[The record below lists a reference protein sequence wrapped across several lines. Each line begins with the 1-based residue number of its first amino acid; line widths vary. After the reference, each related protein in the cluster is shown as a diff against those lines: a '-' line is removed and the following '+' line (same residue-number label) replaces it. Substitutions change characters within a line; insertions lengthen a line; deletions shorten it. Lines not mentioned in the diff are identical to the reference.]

1 MNAVAALA
9 AASEWGIG
17 ATEAKEVLSKLRP
30 ASLRGEIVE
39 FAAGFTVIND
49 CYNSNP
55 VALEKMIDLLT
66 ATPGHRRR
74 ILAAGAWRE
83 IGPASVELHR
93 KAGRYAAEKKGIDW
107 ILGVE
112 GDARE
117 LVRGAIEAGH
127 VPDRAAFFESSEQ
140 AAKFISEFLTRG
152 DLLLLKGSRGV
163 RMEKILEAIEGR
175 HPRVGVKPTPHSI
188 EAWRKGRS

>member
-1 MNAVAALA
+1 
-9 AASEWGIG
+9 
-17 ATEAKEVLSKLRP
+17 
-30 ASLRGEIVE
+30 
-39 FAAGFTVIND
+39 VIND

-93 KAGRYAAEKKGIDW
+93 KAGKYAAEKKGIDW

-117 LVRGAIEAGH
+117 LIRGAIEAGH
-127 VPDRAAFFESSEQ
+127 APDHTAFFESSED
-140 AAKFISEFLTRG
+140 AAKFIAEFVTRG

-163 RMEKILEAIEGR
+163 RMEKILDAIEAR
-175 HPRVGVKPTPHSI
+175 HPRAVAKPAPDSI
-188 EAWRKGRS
+188 EAGRKGRS